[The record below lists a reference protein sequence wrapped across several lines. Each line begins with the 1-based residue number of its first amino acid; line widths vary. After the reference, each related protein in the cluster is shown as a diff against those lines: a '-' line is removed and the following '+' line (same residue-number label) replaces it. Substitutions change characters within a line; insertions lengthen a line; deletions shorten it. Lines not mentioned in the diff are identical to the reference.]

1 MKLRGKVNLA
11 LIAAFAVGL
20 ILAGG
25 GAYKVLT
32 DEAVDNSARD
42 ARIVM
47 EQASAIRTYT
57 AEAIRPLLES
67 QMKVQFLLHA
77 IPSFAAQVLAGFSMR
92 SRSAAGTICFPLTAP
107 RFR

>member
-42 ARIVM
+42 VRIVM

-57 AEAIRPLLES
+57 AEAIRPLLDS
-67 QMKVQFLLHA
+67 QMKVQF
-77 IPSFAAQVLAGFSMR
+77 PMR
-92 SRSAAGTICFPLTAP
+92 PNTSAVAMTRSARSPPPSTG
-107 RFR
+107 

>member
-42 ARIVM
+42 ARIIM

-57 AEAIRPLLES
+57 AEAIKPLLES
-67 QMKVQFLLHA
+67 QM
-77 IPSFAAQVLAGFSMR
+77 
-92 SRSAAGTICFPLTAP
+92 
-107 RFR
+107 

>member
-11 LIAAFAVGL
+11 LLAAFAVGL
-20 ILAGG
+20 ILVGG

-57 AEAIRPLLES
+57 AEAIQPLLDS
-67 QMKVQFLLHA
+67 QMKVQWNTSA
-77 IPSFAAQVLAGFSMR
+77 VAMT
-92 SRSAAGTICFPLTAP
+92 RSARSPPPSTG
-107 RFR
+107 